1 MFKVRT
7 RWNIIL
13 RIDMSLYSDTLSWF
27 RANQSFPVLFL
38 INAACLAVKQH
49 IPISLSL
56 VWPELKLMINYTYDE
71 HANDYTTGEVHET
84 Q

>member
-38 INAACLAVKQH
+38 INAAYLAVKQH

-71 HANDYTTGEVHET
+71 HANDYNTGEVHET